1 MANATIVTY
10 ECELCGSEV
19 VVTSTGESRLSPIY
33 CCGMEV
39 TQISSMKKGAKK
51 AQKKTVKKGT
61 KKVLKKKTAKKRKPA
76 AKKKSSKK

>member
-1 MANATIVTY
+1 MAQATVVTY

-19 VVTSTGESRLSPIY
+19 IVTSTGESRLSPIY

-39 TQISSMKKGAKK
+39 TQISTLKKKPKK
-51 AQKKTVKKGT
+51 AAQKGTKKVSKKKTVKK
-61 KKVLKKKTAKKRKPA
+61 KKPA